1 MKKVIALFAFALAS
15 AALVACGGSGSTTT
29 TETSGSGAGGG
40 TAAAGGS
47 TLRLIADPSGRP
59 AFAAKEAST
68 KAGKVTLE
76 LENAS
81 SMPHD
86 LAIEDSSGKLVGK
99 TAVITE
105 NMAKAVVDLKPGTYA
120 FYCSVPGH
128 RQAGMEG
135 ALTVT

>member
-1 MKKVIALFAFALAS
+1 MKKVITLFAFALAS
-15 AALVACGGSGSTTT
+15 AALVACGGGGSATP
-29 TETSGSGAGGG
+29 TEPGGSGAGGG
-40 TAAAGGS
+40 TAATGGS
-47 TLRLIADPSGRP
+47 TLRLIADPGGRP
-59 AFAAKEAST
+59 AFTTKETST
-68 KAGKVTLE
+68 KAGKVVLE
-76 LENAS
+76 LENGS
-81 SMPHD
+81 SVPHD
-86 LAIEDSSGKLVGK
+86 LAIEDSSGKLVAK